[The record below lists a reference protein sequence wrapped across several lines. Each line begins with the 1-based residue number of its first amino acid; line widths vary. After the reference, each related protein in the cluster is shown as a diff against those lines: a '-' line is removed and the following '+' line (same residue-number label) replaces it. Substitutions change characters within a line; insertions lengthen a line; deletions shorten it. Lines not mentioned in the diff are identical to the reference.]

1 MNTIR
6 PLAFLVLSLALGLFG
21 TLPDSLA
28 STASDGSSGPEA
40 ATGSASGES
49 DPEGESES
57 PFDPGQ
63 GPILLLE
70 LDDRMINR
78 GSKDYLLSGIER
90 AEEDD
95 QIRAVVIVIDTPGG
109 VLDAT
114 RVLVKAMLASS
125 KPIITYI
132 APVGSRGASAGVFIT
147 MAGHIAAMAPA
158 THLGAAHPV
167 FLGSSPSK
175 PELPDDAQDDK
186 AAPPLD
192 SQAAMLEKVT
202 EDTVSFARNIAEVR
216 GRNADWAEKAVRDS
230 VTLQVGDAV
239 EMNVVDLEANSLEE
253 LLELVD
259 GRVVTLADESQ
270 VVVRT
275 KGEVVEAPLSLAQSV
290 LYMLTD
296 PTVAYLLLMGGL
308 LGLGIEFR
316 SPGLILPGVL
326 GGCAL
331 LLALFSLSA
340 LPVNLVAVLF
350 VVLGAGLILSD
361 LFIPSHGL
369 LSLGGVSF
377 LAFGGMFLI
386 DTSPEVPVGVSPVA
400 VVGVCLIAGL
410 VSVLLAW
417 LLVGDRKRKVH
428 TANEGIIGQ
437 RGKVLKDIPGGGRD
451 EGQILVVG
459 ERWKARSANGIPAG
473 NVVVVLAIEGLVLD
487 VQIDPKTSIPQDS

>member
-1 MNTIR
+1 MRLRFIR
-6 PLAFLVLSLALGLFG
+6 PVLVAFLLLLGLQNVVAEPG
-21 TLPDSLA
+21 D
-28 STASDGSSGPEA
+28 EA
-40 ATGSASGES
+40 ATAQPADAVTESAES
-49 DPEGESES
+49 TLSQEPR
-57 PFDPGQ
+57 DPGE
-63 GPILLLE
+63 GSVLVLR

-78 GSKDYLLSGIER
+78 GSKDYLLEGLQR
-90 AEEDD
+90 AEKDSE
-95 QIRAVVIVIDTPGG
+95 IRAVAIVIDTPGG
-109 VLDAT
+109 VLNDT
-114 RVLVKAMLASS
+114 RILVKAMLAST
-125 KPIITYI
+125 KPIVTYI

-147 MAGHIAAMAPA
+147 MAGHVAAMAPA

-175 PELPDDAQDDK
+175 PELPGDSQEEE

-239 EMNVVDLEANSLEE
+239 EQGVVDLEANSLDA
-253 LLELVD
+253 LLDTID

-270 VVVRT
+270 VILRT
-275 KGEVVEAPLSLAQSV
+275 RGTQIEAPMSLAQSV

-377 LAFGGMFLI
+377 LAFGGIFLI
-386 DTSPEVPVGVSPVA
+386 DKSPEVPVGVSPIA
-400 VVGVCLIAGL
+400 VVGVCLIAAL
-410 VSVLLAW
+410 VSFALAW
-417 LLVGDRKRKVH
+417 LLVADRKRKVH
-428 TANEGIIGQ
+428 TANEGIVGQ
-437 RGKVLKDIPGGGRD
+437 RGKVLRDIPGGGRD

-459 ERWKARSANGIPAG
+459 ERWKARSQNGIPAG
-473 NVVVVLAIEGLVLD
+473 NHVVVLGIDGLVLD
-487 VQIDPKTSIPQDS
+487 VEIDSKYSTNQNQES

>member
-1 MNTIR
+1 MNITRLLFSLI
-6 PLAFLVLSLALGLFG
+6 LVLSLGL
-21 TLPDSLA
+21 LA
-28 STASDGSSGPEA
+28 GASVATATGEVTTDTGSSSSEGTVDA
-40 ATGSASGES
+40 GSSAENKA
-49 DPEGESES
+49 

-90 AEEDD
+90 AEQDD
-95 QIRAVVIVIDTPGG
+95 EIRAVVIVIDTPGG

-175 PELPDDAQDDK
+175 PELPEEAQDEK

-239 EMNVVDLEANSLEE
+239 ELNVVDLEANSLEE
-253 LLELVD
+253 LLAAVD

-275 KGEVVEAPLSLAQSV
+275 KGEVIDAPLTLAQSV

-377 LAFGGMFLI
+377 LAFGGIFLI
-386 DTSPEVPVGVSPVA
+386 DTSPEVPVGVSPAA

-410 VSVLLAW
+410 VSALLAW

-428 TANEGIIGQ
+428 TASEGIVGQ

-459 ERWKARSANGIPAG
+459 ERWKARSTNAIPAG
-473 NVVVVLAIEGLVLD
+473 NHVVVLAIEGLVLN
-487 VQIDPKTSIPQDS
+487 VQIDPKTSTSQES